1 MRNFGL
7 WCSCFIAGALP
18 TGSVWAVYS
27 FWNANGQS
35 FEPPA
40 PSMMTSSDLPLLTLV
55 ALGGGFT
62 GAVAGGLVA
71 VLVAWIFRVVRD
83 YLRD

>member
-1 MRNFGL
+1 
-7 WCSCFIAGALP
+7 
-18 TGSVWAVYS
+18 
-27 FWNANGQS
+27 
-35 FEPPA
+35 
-40 PSMMTSSDLPLLTLV
+40 MMTSSDLPLLTLV